1 MRAKRFFDV
10 AAALVGLCILL
21 PLLALLAISVWC
33 FLGRPVLFRQIRPG
47 YAGAPFTLFKFRSMT
62 EQRDCDGR
70 LLPDERRLTSF
81 GRFMRKSSLDE
92 LPELYNVLK
101 GEMSLV
107 GPRPLLMQYL
117 PYFTERERLR
127 FTVLPGITGWA
138 QIHGRNEATWDQRLD
153 NDVWYVEN
161 RNFRLDLFILFKTV
175 SLVIQSKGVV
185 VAPSTVL
192 PDLDV
197 QRKN

>member
-47 YAGAPFTLFKFRSMT
+47 YAGAPFTLIKFRSMT
-62 EQRDCDGR
+62 DQRDCDGR

-107 GPRPLLMQYL
+107 GPRPLVMQYL

-127 FTVLPGITGWA
+127 FTILPGITGWA